1 MIGIIWNCR
10 GVAKKGLSTYI
21 RELIWDHKADFI
33 GIQETM
39 KKSYSEIFF
48 RKLDSTKEFSWHWTP
63 SSGKSG
69 GMLSGIKNDRFE
81 VENFD
86 NGEFMIIANVFDK
99 SLRKHWTLANI
110 YGPAQDEFKE
120 SFLSEL
126 SNFCFKAKYPI
137 LMGGD
142 FNILRFSFD
151 KNKKFVENNFS
162 CVFNLIINSYEL
174 RELTLAGGKFT
185 WSNNRKDPTLEKLD
199 RVLISKD

>member
-39 KKSYSEIFF
+39 KKSYSKNFF
-48 RKLDSTKEFSWHWTP
+48 RKLDSAKEFCWDWTP

-99 SLRKHWTLANI
+99 SLRKH
-110 YGPAQDEFKE
+110 
-120 SFLSEL
+120 
-126 SNFCFKAKYPI
+126 
-137 LMGGD
+137 
-142 FNILRFSFD
+142 
-151 KNKKFVENNFS
+151 
-162 CVFNLIINSYEL
+162 
-174 RELTLAGGKFT
+174 
-185 WSNNRKDPTLEKLD
+185 
-199 RVLISKD
+199 